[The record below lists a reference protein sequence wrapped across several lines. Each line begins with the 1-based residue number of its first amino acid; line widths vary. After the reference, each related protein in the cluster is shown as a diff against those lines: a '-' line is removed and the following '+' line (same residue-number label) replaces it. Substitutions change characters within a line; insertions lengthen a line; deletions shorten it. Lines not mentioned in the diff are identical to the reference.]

1 MKRHTRLQELSRRW
15 VHATGQRRP
24 LNETT
29 RQLRRRLDAGPLPA
43 LLGGLLACCA
53 LLLHATPVR
62 AATPW
67 EEGLAQIESHLENGL
82 EAYRAGNAEVADQH
96 FSDAYFV
103 AYEASG
109 LEIAVRQFI
118 SAKRNYEIE
127 KMFRNL
133 RLLVNAKASPSD
145 LEAQANQLRMVLHE
159 DVRALRGRGKEE
171 FFAGGGDE
179 ASGTGKQEAAGTTRL
194 DHGGAFA
201 QALLIILREGFE
213 AILLLAA
220 LVAYVGRAGRRAEIR
235 VIYLA
240 AAAAVAASLLTAIG
254 LNRVLAV
261 SPARQEVI
269 EGLTMLLASAVLFYV
284 SYWLISKSESRR
296 WQAYIQGKVDAA
308 LGGRRMMALGTVAF
322 LAVYRE
328 GAETVLF
335 YQALHA
341 AMTEAAGQIL
351 AGFVAGSA
359 LLLLV
364 FALFRGVVGRLP
376 AGPFF
381 AVTSCFLY
389 FLAFVFAGKGIHELQ
404 EGGIVGETRL
414 SLAPHVELLGI
425 FPSVEGVAVQVL
437 FIVALVLVAAR
448 FIRRARA
455 ASLLDSSPL
464 PSNVPRRNS

>member
-1 MKRHTRLQELSRRW
+1 MQLMWRR
-15 VHATGQRRP
+15 VDF
-24 LNETT
+24 T
-29 RQLRRRLDAGPLPA
+29 RQRSTPVATTQEPESHLDAGA
-43 LLGGLLACCA
+43 LLALVGGILACA
-53 LLLHATPVR
+53 LLLDAAPAR

-67 EEGLAQIESHLENGL
+67 EEGLAQIESHLDAGL
-82 EAYRAGNAEVADQH
+82 DAYRAGHAELADQH

-118 SAKRNYEIE
+118 SAKRNYELE

-133 RLLVNAKASPSD
+133 RLLVSAKASPSD
-145 LEAQANQLRMVLHE
+145 LEAQSKRLRQALQE

-171 FFAGGGDE
+171 FFAGGGGE
-179 ASGTGKQEAAGTTRL
+179 ATGTGKQATAGPMRL
-194 DHGGAFA
+194 DRSGAFI

-235 VIYLA
+235 VIYLS

-254 LNRVLAV
+254 LKQVLAV

-269 EGLTMLLASAVLFYV
+269 EGLTMVLASAVLFYV

-308 LGGRRMMALGTVAF
+308 MGGRRVMALGTVAF

-341 AMTEAAGQIL
+341 AMSGAGGQIL
-351 AGFVAGSA
+351 AGLVAGSV

-364 FALFRGVVGRLP
+364 FVIFRRVVGRLP

-389 FLAFVFAGKGIHELQ
+389 FLAFVFAGKGLHELQ
-404 EGGIVGETRL
+404 EGGVVGETRL
-414 SLAPHVELLGI
+414 SIVPHVELLGI
-425 FPSVEGVAVQVL
+425 FPSVEGVALQVL
-437 FIVALVLVAAR
+437 FIVALVLVAVR
-448 FIRRARA
+448 FFWPGRTVDAH
-455 ASLLDSSPL
+455 D
-464 PSNVPRRNS
+464 PSNMSRRNS